1 MDARE
6 EGSEIAMVLTGAG
19 RCYAS
24 RCQTDVALISG
35 LMQFKFHDNDE
46 HEKAVAY
53 WREYHW

>member
-1 MDARE
+1 
-6 EGSEIAMVLTGAG
+6 MVLTGAG

-46 HEKAVAY
+46 HEKAVVY